1 MKAPRFS
8 AFEYGVSI
16 IPYTFRIYSYDGGGA
31 FLALHTPLFLSAKLG
46 WTCVLSLV

>member
-8 AFEYGVSI
+8 VFEYGVSV

-46 WTCVLSLV
+46 